1 MFCDRIVLNYKGIP
15 HKTEWVDFP
24 DIATVAKR
32 IGAPHTFLRRGGQP
46 SYTVPI
52 LHDPAT
58 GHSLAGSLQIAL
70 NLERLYPHSPELF
83 PPGTEDL
90 IVDFDNRFLRAVGV
104 ALAPLLLS
112 RIWAQ
117 LRDERSKEFFR
128 TTRER
133 MYRATLESLSAPG
146 ACTAARWAAVRE
158 ALEPFARDADSRGM
172 SDMFLFGEQGTYAD
186 VVAACWLGWAR
197 RIWGADTLEWVELET
212 WHDGRWGRLT
222 RAFKKWEY
230 VDNPAAPDS
239 AKYVCVASLWF
250 ADTPLM
256 KKNLAHTLCT
266 GSKRHLIE
274 NVVGLDST
282 DCSCHPLALHSDHPP
297 L

>member
-1 MFCDRIVLNYKGIP
+1 MSYDRIVLNYKGIP

-58 GHSLAGSLQIAL
+58 DRSLSGSLQIAL
-70 NLERLYPHSPELF
+70 NLERLYPQSPKLF
-83 PPGTEDL
+83 PPGMDDL
-90 IVDFDNRFLRAVGV
+90 IIDFDNRFLRAVGV
-104 ALAPLLLS
+104 ALVPLLLS
-112 RIWAQ
+112 RIWSQ
-117 LRDERSKEFFR
+117 LRDERSKEYFR

-146 ACTAARWAAVRE
+146 SSTTARWAAVRE
-158 ALEPFARDADSRGM
+158 ALEPFAWDADARGM
-172 SDMFLFGEQGTYAD
+172 SDTFLFGEQETYAD
-186 VVAACWLGWAR
+186 VIAASWLGWAR
-197 RIWGADTLEWVELET
+197 RIWGMDTLEWAELET

-230 VDNPAAPDS
+230 VDTPEMPGS
-239 AKYVCVASLWF
+239 VKYVCLSSL
-250 ADTPLM
+250 
-256 KKNLAHTLCT
+256 
-266 GSKRHLIE
+266 
-274 NVVGLDST
+274 
-282 DCSCHPLALHSDHPP
+282 
-297 L
+297 